1 MIKKKIGKFFFLI
14 LIFITI
20 STIIYLKFFKA
31 NEIEE
36 KVKLDTQE
44 QEDINYSS
52 NIIKD
57 VNFTTKNAD
66 GNEYTI
72 TALKGEID
80 YSNPNI
86 LYLTDVVALIKL
98 ENSKT
103 ISITSDFGNYN
114 TENFDT
120 IFSKN
125 VTVKFL
131 DSQITGEYLD
141 FSLKRNSILI
151 SKKVVYKSLNNFLTA
166 DVVEVNIQTKDM
178 KVYMYENKKKV
189 NIKVNE

>member
-1 MIKKKIGKFFFLI
+1 MIKKKIGKVFFLI

-20 STIIYLKFFKA
+20 STIIYLKFFKKK
-31 NEIEE
+31 EKEE

-151 SKKVVYKSLNNFLTA
+151 SKKVVYKSLDNFLTA